1 MNRIFKTIIL
11 SCIMFVSLSS
21 AFTQTNSNSKSASIH
36 IVAIVPSVLRLSL
49 DFAQNSTTQVAV
61 YIGGIEENQRAET
74 LANTTTSRFEIR
86 DGAQVELGDARLFSN
101 VPGSYSIDV
110 YSMNGGTLKDPS
122 GTNQTEIPYSLSLG
136 GNEAVAKNG
145 AFNFKK
151 NGKSTRDG
159 STMNVSLAISSVPL
173 SASRG
178 LYVDNLMF
186 SVSAN

>member
-1 MNRIFKTIIL
+1 MEILEIFRLKSSNRNSLYNIKLYLAYSKDKSKNALKYYSIHRATKRRAGMNRIFKTIIL

-49 DFAQNSTTQVAV
+49 DFAQNSTTQVAG
-61 YIGGIEENQRAET
+61 YIGGIEENQRAGT

-110 YSMNGGTLKDPS
+110 YSMNR
-122 GTNQTEIPYSLSLG
+122 
-136 GNEAVAKNG
+136 
-145 AFNFKK
+145 
-151 NGKSTRDG
+151 KS
-159 STMNVSLAISSVPL
+159 VV
-173 SASRG
+173 
-178 LYVDNLMF
+178 
-186 SVSAN
+186 